1 MKKIAVLIDF
11 TSICETAIEHA
22 ALLVRHTL
30 SPLLLVN
37 IADPEQAVNENQI
50 KERMKNHAHLL
61 DKEGIPYKLRIGYGE
76 FFSTIPKF
84 IDEIGADFIVVGTHG
99 IKGIANASYGL
110 NILRLINSLPMP
122 TLVVQGHSELPL
134 EGYENIL
141 IPVLNSA
148 KPIQNVQAMATF
160 GQLFKAKMI
169 VLHFAQNQE
178 LAAEAKG
185 VFVDQFNQF
194 DQEIAYD
201 IEEISPYVHTFSRS
215 ILQYA
220 NIEDVNLLILTEQ
233 SGDMKLTAEDQENL
247 ILNRHGIAVLHLPT
261 R

>member
-11 TSICETAIEHA
+11 TSICETAIAHA
-22 ALLVRHTL
+22 ALIVRHTY
-30 SPLLLVN
+30 SPLMLVN
-37 IADPEQAVNENQI
+37 IVDPAKAADEKLI
-50 KERMKNHAHLL
+50 KEQMKSHAHLL
-61 DKEGIPYKLRIGYGE
+61 DKEDIPYALRVGYGE
-76 FFSTIPKF
+76 FFSTIHTF
-84 IDEIGADFIVVGTHG
+84 LDEIGAEFVVVGTHG

-110 NILRLINSLPMP
+110 NILRLINSLHLP

-148 KPIQNVQAMATF
+148 KPIRNVQAMAIF

-169 VLHFAQNQE
+169 VLHFVQNQE
-178 LAAEAKG
+178 MATEARG
-185 VFVDQFNQF
+185 VFLEQFNQF

-201 IEEISPYVHTFSRS
+201 VEEISPYVHTFARS

-220 NIEDVNLLILTEQ
+220 NIEDVNLLIHTEQ
-233 SGDMKLTAEDQENL
+233 SGDMKLTTEDQENL

-261 R
+261 Q